1 MPSNMF
7 NEKFKVFTFLLIFIG
22 LNSTQAFADEVR
34 VAVASNFYPAMKEIA
49 LQYELKKSKTSEN
62 HKIVLIPGSSG
73 RHYAQIMNGAPFD
86 LFFSADKVRPILLE
100 KKGISENGSRF
111 TYALGKLVLWSSL
124 DGFVEK
130 EERLYHKDLRFIAI
144 ANPKIAPYGVA
155 AKEALISI
163 NLWEDMKSK
172 LIRGENIAQ
181 TFQFVNSANAK
192 LGFVSYSQL
201 MNPNYPVG
209 GSFWMVPQSLYKPI
223 EQQAVLLRESLLGKD
238 FLSFMRTD
246 QSLKIISKFGYD
258 LP

>member
-181 TFQFVNSANAK
+181 TFQFVNSGNAK

-209 GSFWMVPQSLYKPI
+209 GSFWEVPQSLYKPI

>member
-49 LQYELKKSKTSEN
+49 LQYELKKSNTSEN

-73 RHYAQIMNGAPFD
+73 RHYAQIINGAPFD

-181 TFQFVNSANAK
+181 TFQFVNSGNAK

-209 GSFWMVPQSLYKPI
+209 GSFWEVPQSLYKPI

>member
-1 MPSNMF
+1 MPRNMF
-7 NEKFKVFTFLLIFIG
+7 NEKFKVFTFLLVFFG
-22 LNSTQAFADEVR
+22 LSATQAFAGEIR

-49 LQYELKKSKTSEN
+49 LQYELKKSTTSEN

-73 RHYAQIMNGAPFD
+73 KHYAQIINGAPYD
-86 LFFSADKVRPILLE
+86 LFFSADKVRPVLLE
-100 KKGISENGSRF
+100 KNGISDNGSRF
-111 TYALGKLVLWSSL
+111 TYALGKLILWSSL

-130 EERLYHKDLRFIAI
+130 DERLYDKDLRFIAI
-144 ANPKIAPYGVA
+144 ANPKISPYGEA

-163 NLWEDMKSK
+163 NLWEGMKNN

-181 TFQFVNSANAK
+181 TFQFVNSGNAK

-209 GSFWMVPQSLYKPI
+209 GSFWEVPQSLYKPI
-223 EQQAVLLRESLLGKD
+223 EQQAVLLRESLLAKD
-238 FLSFMRTD
+238 FLSFVRTD
-246 QSLKIISKFGYD
+246 QSLNIISKFGYD

>member
-181 TFQFVNSANAK
+181 TFQFVNSGNAK

>member
-155 AKEALISI
+155 AKETLISI

-181 TFQFVNSANAK
+181 TFQFVNSGNAK

>member
-49 LQYELKKSKTSEN
+49 LQYELTKSKTSEN
-62 HKIVLIPGSSG
+62 HKIVLISGSSG

-181 TFQFVNSANAK
+181 TFQFVNSGNAK

>member
-22 LNSTQAFADEVR
+22 LNSTQAFADEIR

-181 TFQFVNSANAK
+181 TFQFVNSGNAK

-209 GSFWMVPQSLYKPI
+209 GSFWEVPQSLYKPI

>member
-100 KKGISENGSRF
+100 KKRISENGSRF

-181 TFQFVNSANAK
+181 TFQFVNSGNAK